1 MIDQY
6 IQIDE
11 LIRAIRQ
18 RMRMNMNKE
27 QIARDL
33 DRFVSQ
39 DLIYLCYEA
48 AKIMEENT
56 PWYVNGS

>member
-1 MIDQY
+1 MIDQH

-18 RMRMNMNKE
+18 RMRMNMDKKE
-27 QIARDL
+27 IAKDL
-33 DRFVSQ
+33 GRFVSQ

-48 AKIMEENT
+48 ARIMEENT